1 MSPPSFQL
9 IPSPSPPP
17 WSPRYSDYI
26 TVKELAPI
34 VIAAIVWWEEW
45 GNKSVLA
52 RCDNS
57 AVVAIVNGGSSRD
70 PRAASLMW
78 CLIFLAAIYEFSV
91 QATHVRGTDNVSAD
105 ALSRDNVTLFHI
117 LNPQAYP
124 QPTQFQWRRST

>member
-1 MSPPSFQL
+1 M
-9 IPSPSPPP
+9 
-17 WSPRYSDYI
+17 
-26 TVKELAPI
+26 
-34 VIAAIVWWEEW
+34 
-45 GNKSVLA
+45 SVLA
-52 RCDNS
+52 RCENS

-78 CLIFLAAIYEFSV
+78 CLIFLAATYEFSV

-117 LNPQAYP
+117 LNPQAYS